1 MREDCIHPQDRQW
14 CGENKRKQTRLP
26 DVVQNAQQDPPGKKR
41 HQSSHNRTIDNVV
54 EENAASEFD
63 EYRLSQKSEWRVGKG
78 KVAVRYLAQRN
89 SIRVFQDVT
98 EIPEHCESGVLPY
111 HDCGARSCQR
121 QSYQPVEPVS
131 SLDEGRLS
139 HRIRSLHVDPS
150 RTPDEPFAG
159 AHFLAD
165 RGLAEEEM
173 TGCKMDGEGVRT
185 IWLRRSLSQ
194 KIRVDGSG

>member
-1 MREDCIHPQDRQW
+1 M
-14 CGENKRKQTRLP
+14 K
-26 DVVQNAQQDPPGKKR
+26 
-41 HQSSHNRTIDNVV
+41 
-54 EENAASEFD
+54 ENAAGESD
-63 EYRLSQKSEWRVGKG
+63 EGGLGQERERSVGKG

-89 SIRVFQDVT
+89 AIRVFQDVT

-111 HDCGARSCQR
+111 HHCGARSCQR

-150 RTPDEPFAG
+150 RTPDEPVAG
-159 AHFLAD
+159 AHFLAY

-173 TGCKMDGEGVRT
+173 AGSKMDGEGVRT
-185 IWLRRSLSQ
+185 ICLRCSLGQ
-194 KIRVDGSG
+194 KIRVDGSR